1 MKCTF
6 FSNNKQLCGIFQHLT
21 VYFLTA
27 GGVML
32 YLPEGNH
39 CGGSSGPA
47 WVASSWVW
55 TRPTLSYHPAPTG
68 TADPV
73 LLAGRKRL
81 LHPQKTRSKPLE
93 SLRSIPGGVSP
104 QDRVSFHRAT
114 ATATGSWDSPASTPN
129 TTTKMR
135 GNTHCSYSL
144 GFKTFFA
151 SSFCLQMFDH

>member
-1 MKCTF
+1 M
-6 FSNNKQLCGIFQHLT
+6 FQHLM
-21 VYFLTA
+21 VCYLPP

-81 LHPQKTRSKPLE
+81 LHPQKTRSTPPEFL
-93 SLRSIPGGVSP
+93 SSIPGGVRP
-104 QDRVSFHRAT
+104 QDRVSLHRAT
-114 ATATGSWDSPASTPN
+114 AAATGSRDSRSLARTPN
-129 TTTKMR
+129 VTTKIR
-135 GNTHCSYSL
+135 GNTHCRCSEFELRGVLKRSPRL
-144 GFKTFFA
+144 FPA
-151 SSFCLQMFDH
+151 SRCLTADG